1 MKIVI
6 APDKFKG
13 SLPAAEV
20 AAAIVAGVRI
30 EWPEAEL
37 VTVPVADGG
46 DGTVDAAVAAG
57 LERVPVTVDG
67 PTGEP
72 VHTSYARRGE
82 VAVIELAGAC
92 GLMRLPGG
100 RRAPLAASSFGC
112 GQVLAAALEAG
123 ARRIIL
129 GVGGSAST
137 DGGTGLL
144 QALGARVFG
153 ARGEPLGRGGAA
165 LRDVAA
171 LDLAGLH
178 PALRGGSV
186 TLATDVANPLTGPDG
201 AAEVYGPQKGASP
214 EQVIELASGLRRWAA
229 VVAEATG
236 TDWSRAPGSGAA
248 GGVGSIAVQLAAK
261 AGATVIGLARAG
273 GDGAPRAAVGLL
285 EQELG
290 LLGGGPAAPPLGA
303 LLLGLA
309 GDAHPAA
316 AHGRLELDLGRRAGR
331 RVIRAQPPGLAALA
345 GNPAVQGEPD
355 RVQQRGLA
363 RAGLAVQQEQA
374 RAGQVI
380 EAHLDGAAERTE
392 RGHTQPV
399 RAHQP
404 ASSVRTAWNA
414 SASSRRSPP
423 VAGAFLTCWTNSSP
437 MAWSSRPATRAR

>member
-100 RRAPLAASSFGC
+100 RLAPLAASSFGC

-186 TLATDVANPLTGPDG
+186 ILATDVANPLTGPDG

-248 GGVGSIAVQLAAK
+248 GGVGF
-261 AGATVIGLARAG
+261 
-273 GDGAPRAAVGLL
+273 
-285 EQELG
+285 
-290 LLGGGPAAPPLGA
+290 
-303 LLLGLA
+303 
-309 GDAHPAA
+309 
-316 AHGRLELDLGRRAGR
+316 
-331 RVIRAQPPGLAALA
+331 AALA
-345 GNPAVQGEPD
+345 VLGA
-355 RVQQRGLA
+355 
-363 RAGLAVQQEQA
+363 QA
-374 RAGQVI
+374 RPGI
-380 EAHLDGAAERTE
+380 ELVLELVDFDAALDGAALVVTGE
-392 RGHTQPV
+392 GSLDTQTL
-399 RAHQP
+399 AGKAP
-404 ASSVRTAWNA
+404 AG
-414 SASSRRSPP
+414 
-423 VAGAFLTCWTNSSP
+423 VAGAAARRGIPVVAVVGRSTLTEGQLATIGISRVYPLSDLEPDLARSS
-437 MAWSSRPATRAR
+437 AEAGALLQRVGQALAREILAGGTRGVRSEF